1 MKGDEMQE
9 AKKPNAAVVAVIV
22 VVLLAAVAGG
32 TVYLLN
38 RQNET
43 GTEGQ
48 TNTSNTSEQQTPE
61 TPSST
66 ASYKDGTYTA
76 TGSYLSPGGQES
88 VDVEV
93 TLKGGVIESATVTP
107 HPASTTSTQYQG
119 EFVSNFK
126 PLVVGKSIDDVK
138 LSRVAGSSLTS
149 GGFNEAIEKI
159 KDDAAA

>member
-1 MKGDEMQE
+1 MQE
-9 AKKPNAAVVAVIV
+9 ARKPNAAVVAVIV

-32 TVYLLN
+32 AVYLMN
-38 RQNET
+38 RQET
-43 GTEGQ
+43 GDTG
-48 TNTSNTSEQQTPE
+48 TTTTDTSSQRQ
-61 TPSST
+61 PSSDT
-66 ASYKDGTYTA
+66 PAASTGSYKDGTYTA

-93 TLKGGVIESATVTP
+93 TLKDGTVESATVTP
-107 HPASTTSTQYQG
+107 HPASATSTQYQG
-119 EFVSNFK
+119 EFVNNFK
-126 PLVVGKSIDDVK
+126 PLVVGKSIDDIK

>member
-1 MKGDEMQE
+1 MQE
-9 AKKPNAAVVAVIV
+9 AKKPNAAVVAVII

-32 TVYLLN
+32 AVYLLN

-43 GTEGQ
+43 GAEGQ
-48 TNTSNTSEQQTPE
+48 TNTPNTSEQTPE
-61 TPSST
+61 TPSNT
-66 ASYKDGTYTA
+66 ASYKDGTYSA

-119 EFVSNFK
+119 EFVNNFK
-126 PLVVGKSIDDVK
+126 PLVVGKSIEDIT

>member
-1 MKGDEMQE
+1 MQE
-9 AKKPNAAVVAVIV
+9 AKKPNAAVVAVII

-32 TVYLLN
+32 TIYLMN
-38 RQNET
+38 RQETSDTGATDTSSQQPPATDAPQVDT
-43 GTEGQ
+43 GT
-48 TNTSNTSEQQTPE
+48 
-61 TPSST
+61 
-66 ASYKDGTYTA
+66 YKNGTYTA

-93 TLKGGVIESATVTP
+93 TLKDGVIESAVVTP

-119 EFVSNFK
+119 EFVNNFK
-126 PLVVGKSIDDVK
+126 PLVVGKSIDEVK

-159 KDDAAA
+159 KDDATV